1 MTYKEL
7 AGFYRKRL
15 IEYEV
20 KQDYSFN
27 LANWGAMVDT
37 VNYLIENSE
46 NKDRK
51 LASDIVYTFCVGSF
65 DKIIGKNKRIIS
77 TVVSDDWKPNDRT
90 KTKSN

>member
-7 AGFYRKRL
+7 ADFYRGRL

-20 KQDYSFN
+20 KQDYSFS

-65 DKIIGKNKRIIS
+65 DKIIGKNKKI
-77 TVVSDDWKPNDRT
+77 
-90 KTKSN
+90 

>member
-7 AGFYRKRL
+7 ADFYKERL
-15 IEYEV
+15 INYEV
-20 KQDYSFN
+20 KQDYSFS

-46 NKDRK
+46 KKDRK

-65 DKIIGKNKRIIS
+65 DKIIGKNKKKIKKTIDIIFFMNYI
-77 TVVSDDWKPNDRT
+77 VLR
-90 KTKSN
+90 

>member
-7 AGFYRKRL
+7 ADFYRGRL

-20 KQDYSFN
+20 KQDYSFK

-37 VNYLIENSE
+37 VNYLLENSE

-65 DKIIGKNKRIIS
+65 DKIIEKNK
-77 TVVSDDWKPNDRT
+77 K
-90 KTKSN
+90 K

>member
-7 AGFYRKRL
+7 ADFYKERL
-15 IEYEV
+15 INYEV

-65 DKIIGKNKRIIS
+65 DKIIGKNKNNR
-77 TVVSDDWKPNDRT
+77 NR
-90 KTKSN
+90 

>member
-7 AGFYRKRL
+7 ADFYRGRL

-37 VNYLIENSE
+37 VNYLIENIE

-51 LASDIVYTFCVGSF
+51 LASYIVYTFWVGSF
-65 DKIIGKNKRIIS
+65 DKIIGKNK
-77 TVVSDDWKPNDRT
+77 KN
-90 KTKSN
+90 